1 MTKAGVGPLRRIRA
15 CVHKIR
21 TCVHNARVRFASL
34 VLIGLVSA
42 CATSGSPPVDL
53 QTLNWA
59 PELGIEPDQMQF
71 GEGGVWIRDLNE
83 GLGQVARR
91 LDEVEVHFIGR
102 LQDGTLFD
110 SSLAQGGAPLR
121 FALSGGQV
129 IRGWERGIP
138 GMREGGR
145 RLVVVPPSLGYGGR
159 RRERIPPHSV
169 LVFEIQLI
177 RVY

>member
-1 MTKAGVGPLRRIRA
+1 MIARSVARA
-15 CVHKIR
+15 
-21 TCVHNARVRFASL
+21 ASVMSLAL
-34 VLIGLVSA
+34 VLGLSGCASA
-42 CATSGSPPVDL
+42 GPTVDFE
-53 QTLNWA
+53 TLNWA
-59 PELGIEPDQMQF
+59 PELGVEPESMRLED
-71 GEGGVWIRDLNE
+71 GVWIRDLSE
-83 GLGQVARR
+83 GLGQPARR

-110 SSLAQGGAPLR
+110 STLAPGGSPLR
-121 FALSGGQV
+121 FTLSGGQV

-145 RLVVVPPSLGYGGR
+145 RLLVVPPSLGYGGNR
-159 RRERIPPHSV
+159 RPRIPPHSV